1 MASDDP
7 AKTPASADTEPL
19 ESRRISA
26 ERCRGERLATPPS
39 GLEDGTPR
47 AFYGGLPFNRRPD
60 VIPHRR
66 EVGSPAE
73 IPEEKTATSHRFD
86 EVPGFT
92 TRIAEG
98 AKTEPA

>member
-19 ESRRISA
+19 ESRRTSA

-39 GLEDGTPR
+39 GREDGTPR
-47 AFYGGLPFNRRPD
+47 AFHGGLPFDRRPD

-73 IPEEKTATSHRFD
+73 IPEEKTATSHRFPKW
-86 EVPGFT
+86 PGFT
-92 TRIAEG
+92 TEGVEG
-98 AKTEPA
+98 AEAAP